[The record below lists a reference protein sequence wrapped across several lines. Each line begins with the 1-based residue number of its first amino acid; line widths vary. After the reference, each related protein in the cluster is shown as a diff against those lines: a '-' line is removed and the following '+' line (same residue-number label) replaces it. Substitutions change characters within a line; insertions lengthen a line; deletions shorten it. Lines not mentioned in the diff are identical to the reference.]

1 VSGRVETYSELT
13 NLKQRKKNT
22 MKKTLTVLATLALA
36 SITSFASAEDFT
48 LNAQGGPALNLRA
61 PNADVVN
68 RNTFNI
74 GAQGEVDGLFA
85 IVPNVAIGPT
95 VSSVYLPRSA
105 PNTEESTLWQFD
117 GTVRVQG
124 NHNAG
129 WYPYI
134 QGSLGAGKQ
143 GTIWNPAFMT
153 QVGVNFALNQEH
165 SSWLGVYVGWDKVL
179 DTYNA
184 ANKQTP
190 LLNREDPSIGTAGV
204 SMSFDFPSKHVAVAP
219 VVQTRTVVQEH
230 TVMQQVAVPVP
241 VNTVQDGSALLVLP
255 SVQFDKGSFVV
266 SAEAQTA
273 LTSLA
278 TDFKELPAGFMLV
291 VEGYASAEGDSTAN
305 LVLANNR
312 AHAVANFLGTQ
323 GVDAASLHPVAFGA
337 TGEPNDASNRRVDT
351 IVVRLVKV
359 SQQQ

>member
-1 VSGRVETYSELT
+1 
-13 NLKQRKKNT
+13 
-22 MKKTLTVLATLALA
+22 MKKAITVLSVLALA
-36 SITSFASAEDFT
+36 SITSFASAEDLT
-48 LNAQGGPALNLRA
+48 LNVQGGPALNLRA
-61 PNADVVN
+61 PNSDVVN
-68 RNTFNI
+68 HNTFNL

-85 IVPNVAIGPT
+85 IFPNVAVGPT
-95 VSSVYLPRSA
+95 VSAVYLPRSA

-134 QGSLGAGKQ
+134 QASLGAGKQ

-153 QVGVNFALNQEH
+153 QVGVNVALNQEH
-165 SSWLGVYVGWDKVL
+165 STWLGVYVGWDKVL

-190 LLNREDPSIGTAGV
+190 LLNHEDPSVGTAGL
-204 SMSFDFPSKHVAVAP
+204 SLSFDFPSKHVAP
-219 VVQTRTVVQEH
+219 TVVEHTVVQERVVNH
-230 TVMQQVAVPVP
+230 TVMQRVLVPVP
-241 VNTVQDGSALLVLP
+241 AQPVKDGSALLVLP

-266 SAEAQTA
+266 SSDAQTA

-278 TDFKELPAGFMLV
+278 SGFKELPAGFMLV

-312 AHAVANFLGTQ
+312 AHAVSNFLASA
-323 GVDAASLHPVAFGA
+323 GVDAAALHPVAFGA
-337 TGEPNDASNRRVDT
+337 VGDPNDASNRRVDT

-359 SQQQ
+359 QQ

>member
-1 VSGRVETYSELT
+1 
-13 NLKQRKKNT
+13 
-22 MKKTLTVLATLALA
+22 MKKSILFTTLAALA
-36 SITSFASAEDFT
+36 VSAFATSSARAEDVT
-48 LNAQGGPALNLRA
+48 INVQGGPALNLRA

-68 RNTFNI
+68 RNTFNL

-95 VSSVYLPRSA
+95 VSAVYLPRSA

-129 WYPYI
+129 WYPFI
-134 QGSLGAGKQ
+134 QASLGAGKQ

-153 QVGVNFALNQEH
+153 EVGVNFALNQEH
-165 SSWLGVYVGWDKVL
+165 NTWLGVYVGWDKVL

-190 LLNREDPSIGTAGV
+190 LLNHEDPSIGTAGL
-204 SMSFDFPSKHVAVAP
+204 SLSFDFPGKHAAP
-219 VVQTRTVVQEH
+219 VVHTVVKERVVEH
-230 TVMQQVAVPVP
+230 TTVQKVAVPVP
-241 VNTVQDGSALLVLP
+241 VRPVQDGSAIMVLP

-266 SAEAQTA
+266 SADAQTA

-278 TDFKELPAGFMLV
+278 GEFKQLPAGYMLV

-337 TGEPNDASNRRVDT
+337 VGEPNDPTNRRVDT

-359 SQQQ
+359 SQ

>member
-1 VSGRVETYSELT
+1 
-13 NLKQRKKNT
+13 
-22 MKKTLTVLATLALA
+22 MKKALTVLSVLALTSMA
-36 SITSFASAEDFT
+36 SFASAEGLT
-48 LNAQGGPALNLRA
+48 LNVEGGPAVNLRA
-61 PNADVVN
+61 PNGDIVN
-68 RNTFNI
+68 RNTFNL

-85 IVPNVAIGPT
+85 ILPNVAIGPT
-95 VSSVYLPRSA
+95 VSAVYLPRSA

-153 QVGVNFALNQEH
+153 QVGVNVALNEEH
-165 SSWLGVYVGWDKVL
+165 STWLGVYVGWDKVL

-190 LLNREDPSIGTAGV
+190 LLNREDPSVGTAGL
-204 SMSFDFPSKHVAVAP
+204 SLSFDFPSKHVAP

-230 TVMQQVAVPVP
+230 TVMQRVAVPVP
-241 VNTVQDGSALLVLP
+241 VPAQSVEDGTALLVMP
-255 SVQFDKGSFVV
+255 SVQFDKSSFVV
-266 SAEAQTA
+266 SADAQTA

-278 TDFKELPAGFMLV
+278 EEYNTLPATKGFMLV
-291 VEGYASAEGDSTAN
+291 IEGYASAEGDSTAN

-312 AHAVANFLGTQ
+312 ARAVADFLATTGK
-323 GVDAASLHPVAFGA
+323 VDRAQLHPVAFGA

-359 SQQQ
+359 QQQ